1 MIELLGKYENGNYEV
16 KIYSDGTKVR
26 ETIDPN
32 ATEWIVN
39 KPESIDIK
47 ITNQCDMMCEY
58 CHENSLP
65 DGLHGDIMN
74 LKFIETLLPY
84 SELAIGGGNPLAH
97 PELIPFLRKLKSLNI
112 LANIT
117 VNQTHFEKDIAVI
130 RQLVNEDLI
139 KGLGVSLNNCIDE
152 FIAMA
157 QEFPNLVLHIING
170 IVKVEELKALAGKGL
185 KVLILGYKE
194 IRRGK
199 DFYSAEVE
207 TAKREL
213 YDFLPLML
221 NSFKVVSF
229 DNLAITQLNV
239 RRLLSQEVWDNFY
252 MGGDG
257 EFTMYID
264 TVKQEFAKSS
274 TSPIRYSL
282 MDNIEPMFSVVKRNE
297 VEADYVNI

>member
-16 KIYSDGTKVR
+16 KIYNDGTKVR

-47 ITNQCDMMCEY
+47 ITNQCDMQCKY

-74 LKFIETLLPY
+74 LKFVETLLPY

-97 PELIPFLRKLKSLNI
+97 PDLVPFLRKLKSLNI
-112 LANIT
+112 LANMT

-139 KGLGVSLNNCIDE
+139 KGLGVSLNHCNDE
-152 FIAMA
+152 FVQLA

-170 IVKVEELKALAGKGL
+170 IIEIDTLKALSNKGL

-199 DFYSAEVE
+199 AFYSEEVE
-207 TAKREL
+207 IAKKKL
-213 YDFLPLML
+213 YDYLPLML

-229 DNLAITQLNV
+229 DNLAITQLDV
-239 RRLLSQEVWDNFY
+239 RRLLSKEVWDNFY

-282 MDNIEPMFSVVKRNE
+282 MDDIELMFFIVKRNE